1 MKKILVASVALAAA
15 MIPASA
21 SAQGIPVV
29 DPSNIAQTIKV
40 VQNGVQQVQ
49 QMKAQVEQISEM
61 KNTIGAIGGDL
72 LKRLNALVDFGGK
85 RLFVRKDQ

>member
-49 QMKAQVEQISEM
+49 
-61 KNTIGAIGGDL
+61 
-72 LKRLNALVDFGGK
+72 
-85 RLFVRKDQ
+85 

>member
-72 LKRLNALVDFGGK
+72 LKRLNAMIDYSGN
-85 RLFVRKDQ
+85 RLFVKKDK